1 MKKLTIAFLIAF
13 GSFSFASADSLR
25 LTIGASGNLGMLSA
39 DGEEHSFIAR
49 VAAGSRNQ
57 IEKKSQDMAFGTA
70 QIFGEL
76 AMPFHNQLRVGVS
89 YVPYTISTDTTES
102 VYGSFEDCSNPGT
115 ACNNGNT
122 NDTSTSLNGRGTG
135 EADITQKVQ
144 VDLNDMTTFYVSY
157 VHESGPF
164 IKAGIVQADLITNEV
179 LQTNSKYGN
188 TTLDGY
194 TASIGYERALSNG
207 LFIRGAAD
215 YTQFDTIAINSTGV
229 GANQNKVVIK
239 NLSGPSGTLSI
250 GKNF

>member
-1 MKKLTIAFLIAF
+1 
-13 GSFSFASADSLR
+13 
-25 LTIGASGNLGMLSA
+25 
-39 DGEEHSFIAR
+39 
-49 VAAGSRNQ
+49 
-57 IEKKSQDMAFGTA
+57 
-70 QIFGEL
+70 
-76 AMPFHNQLRVGVS
+76 MPFHNQLRVGVS

-102 VYGSFEDCSNPGT
+102 RYNSFATCPDGT
-115 ACNNGNT
+115 DNDTCGNNGASSN
-122 NDTSTSLNGRGTG
+122 SNGQGTG
-135 EADITQKVQ
+135 ESEILQKVQ
-144 VDLNDMTTFYVSY
+144 VDLNDMTTFYVAY
-157 VHESGPF
+157 VHEKGAF

-179 LQTNSKYGN
+179 LQTDSKYGN

-194 TASIGYERALSNG
+194 TASIGYEHALSNG

>member
-1 MKKLTIAFLIAF
+1 FLIAF

-25 LTIGASGNLGMLSA
+25 LTVGASGNLGMLSA

-49 VAAGSRNQ
+49 NAAGSRNQ
-57 IEKKSQDMAFGTA
+57 IEKKTQDIAFGTA

-76 AMPFHNQLRVGVS
+76 SMPFHNQLRVGVS

-102 VYGSFEDCSNPGT
+102 VYNSFEDCPNPGPV
-115 ACNNGNT
+115 CNT
-122 NDTSTSLNGRGTG
+122 NTSTAQNGRGTG

-194 TASIGYERALSNG
+194 TASIGYEHALSNG

-215 YTQFDTIAINSTGV
+215 YTQFDTIALSSTGV

>member
-1 MKKLTIAFLIAF
+1 MKKLTIAFLITLC
-13 GSFSFASADSLR
+13 SFSFASADSLR
-25 LTIGASGNLGMLSA
+25 VAIGASGNLGLLSA

-49 VAAGSRNQ
+49 NAAGARNQ
-57 IEKKSQDMAFGTA
+57 LEKKTQDIAFGTA
-70 QIFGEL
+70 NLFAEIM
-76 AMPFHNQLRVGVS
+76 MPFHNQLRVGIS

-102 VYGSFEDCSNPGT
+102 AYNSFQTCPDGT
-115 ACNNGNT
+115 DNASCGNNGAS
-122 NDTSTSLNGRGTG
+122 STSNGQGTG
-135 EADITQKVQ
+135 ESTITQKVQ
-144 VDLNDMTTFYVSY
+144 VDLNDMTTFYVAY
-157 VHESGPF
+157 HHDLGVF

-194 TASIGYERALSNG
+194 TASIGYEHSLSNG
-207 LFIRGAAD
+207 MFIRGAAD
-215 YTQFDTIAINSTGV
+215 YTQFDTIAISSTGV

>member
-1 MKKLTIAFLIAF
+1 MKKLTIAFLIAL
-13 GSFSFASADSLR
+13 GSFSFASAESLR
-25 LTIGASGNLGMLSA
+25 IALGASGNIGMLSA

-49 VAAGSRNQ
+49 NSAGSRNQ
-57 IEKKSQDMAFGTA
+57 IEKKSQDMLFGTA
-70 QIFGEL
+70 NIFAEL
-76 AMPFHNQLRVGVS
+76 MMPFHNELRVGVS

-102 VYGSFEDCSNPGT
+102 KYVSFQDCPNPGT
-115 ACNNGNT
+115 ICNANAN
-122 NDTSTSLNGRGTG
+122 NTSTKQNGRGTG
-135 EADITQKVQ
+135 EADIIQKVQ

-157 VHESGPF
+157 HHDRGVF
-164 IKAGIVQADLITNEV
+164 VKAGFIQADLITNEV

-194 TASIGYERALSNG
+194 TASIGYEHALSNG

-215 YTQFDTIAINSTGV
+215 YTQFDTVAISSTGV

>member
-25 LTIGASGNLGMLSA
+25 LTVGASGNLGMLSA

-49 VAAGSRNQ
+49 NAAGSRNQ
-57 IEKKSQDMAFGTA
+57 VEKKSQDMAFGTA

-102 VYGSFEDCSNPGT
+102 VYNSFEDCPNPGT
-115 ACNNGNT
+115 VCNANT
-122 NDTSTSLNGRGTG
+122 NNTSSKQNGRGTG

-144 VDLNDMTTFYVSY
+144 VDLNDMTTFYVAY
-157 VHESGPF
+157 HHDLGVF
-164 IKAGIVQADLITNEV
+164 IKAGVVQADLITNEV

-194 TASIGYERALSNG
+194 TASIGYEHALSNG

-215 YTQFDTIAINSTGV
+215 YTQFDTVAISSTGV
-229 GANQNKVVIK
+229 GANQNKVVIR

>member
-1 MKKLTIAFLIAF
+1 MKKLTIAFLITLC
-13 GSFSFASADSLR
+13 SFSFASADSLR
-25 LTIGASGNLGMLSA
+25 VAIGASGNLGLLSA

-49 VAAGSRNQ
+49 NAAGSRNQ
-57 IEKKSQDMAFGTA
+57 IEKKTQDIAFGTA
-70 QIFGEL
+70 NLFAEIM
-76 AMPFHNQLRVGVS
+76 MPFHNELRVGIS

-102 VYGSFEDCSNPGT
+102 KYSSFGVCNNPGV
-115 ACNNGNT
+115 ACNTNT
-122 NDTSTSLNGRGTG
+122 NDTSSKQNGRGTG

-144 VDLNDMTTFYVSY
+144 VDLNDMTTFYVAY
-157 VHESGPF
+157 HHDMGVF
-164 IKAGIVQADLITNEV
+164 IKAGVVQADLITNEV

-194 TASIGYERALSNG
+194 TASIGYEHSLSNG

-215 YTQFDTIAINSTGV
+215 YTQFDTVALSSTGV